1 MPWIMDTIAGAV
13 AHDISG
19 RIVTD
24 LPWERQPGYFK
35 APSKEDLPLDIQL
48 SDAPKILPEFCS
60 LADGNHF
67 VGDKARGVLEEFC
80 PGMLSF
86 HAVRLGMPNKKLYKN
101 KVYLLTMG
109 DACLVEDGIVLE
121 GSDIIL
127 KRPRIPLADGGSVEG
142 PPMLGVM
149 KRPPRLYWSR
159 VAVGERH
166 LWADSKLQ
174 QIVVAS
180 DALHEA
186 FKARGVTGYQ
196 AQECRFVQEH

>member
-1 MPWIMDTIAGAV
+1 MPWIMDTVTGGV
-13 AHDISG
+13 AHDLSG

-24 LPWERQPGYFK
+24 LPWERRPGYFK

-48 SDAPKILPEFCS
+48 SDAPEVLPEFCR
-60 LADGNHF
+60 LASTNLF
-67 VGDKARGVLEEFC
+67 VGDKARGILEEFC

-86 HAVRLGMPNKKLYKN
+86 HAVRVRMQNKKLYKN

-121 GSDIIL
+121 GSDVIL
-127 KRPRIPLADGGSVEG
+127 KRPRIPLPDGGSIEG
-142 PPMLGVM
+142 RPRLGVM
-149 KRPPRLYWSR
+149 KEPPRLYWSR
-159 VAVGERH
+159 AAVGDRH

-174 QIVVAS
+174 DIIVAS
-180 DALHEA
+180 DALHAA
-186 FKARGVTGYQ
+186 FKSHGVTGYQ